1 MREAC
6 QGSRWLVH
14 LHDEDRGSRRGGQG
28 PELRVFPRQAQVLY
42 FQDPEQLTVSG
53 DNFEI

>member
-6 QGSRWLVH
+6 QGSRWLAQ

-28 PELRVFPRQAQVLY
+28 PELRVFPDQALY
-42 FQDPEQLTVSG
+42 FQDPEQVTLSG
-53 DNFEI
+53 VNFEI